1 MKIKWYQTLIGDI
14 DPSDKIISNENETAD
29 CNKKKL
35 LGFLLDNKLNFD
47 SHIAFLC
54 KEINQIITSFQI
66 RKSCYLI

>member
-1 MKIKWYQTLIGDI
+1 MIGDI
-14 DPSDKIISNENETAD
+14 DPSDKIISNENETAN
-29 CNKKKL
+29 CNKEKL

-54 KEINQIITSFQI
+54 KEINQIITLFQI

>member
-1 MKIKWYQTLIGDI
+1 MSLIEIGDI
-14 DPSDKIISNENETAD
+14 DPSDKIISNENEIAN
-29 CNKKKL
+29 CNKEKL

-54 KEINQIITSFQI
+54 KETDQIITSFQI